1 MFHRECRFIGVAAM
15 LAAAGVARGHGSGD
29 DGDFESQVAVKAALT
44 LARAADAN
52 GSGDVT
58 GSEWS
63 AFVASLHPDA
73 AGVISADAII
83 AVLPVPPQQTAAP
96 SGGSAFAD
104 FVTLLYDRDGDGKIQ
119 TWDLASLFALLD
131 TNGDGAISVVE
142 FAAGEG
148 GLASDQDL
156 KALALLLAH
165 AADADKSGDVTA
177 FEWGFFLGSLDPD
190 GNGVIDPNSLVAA
203 LGLAPLQMKWWSH
216 HDDDDDD
223 DDEHRDYDHD
233 EDDDDDDDDDHGSAG
248 TSLSLLVLRLFDRD
262 FDGRIGTDDLNAL
275 FALIDTNGDGALSAD
290 EIAAAGEGPNQALDD
305 ATRMALLLAR
315 AADADESGDV
325 TAAEWSDF
333 LASLDPDP
341 NGVIDFLTLVAALP
355 TTEKAQQED
364 FDPVQSV
371 QRIIKA
377 LDRDG
382 DGKITTDDLNALFAL
397 LDTDGDGAISASEF
411 AEAGG
416 ASQEA
421 QDARRLATLL
431 ARAADAD
438 KSGDVTA
445 DEWTAFLASLNPDA
459 NGVIDF
465 LTLVAAL
472 PSEVAKA
479 EPDPAEVVER
489 LLAAFDR
496 DGDGQITTGDLD
508 ALFALLDT
516 DGDGALSSAELVPP
530 KALRM
535 LRGPSARL
543 LVRAADDDRDGRA
556 TASEISAFFD
566 AIGSDR
572 ASGAVDM
579 RDLGSKL
586 PAAAARRK
594 ERFVRLFDLDRDGVV
609 TLSDLHTIFS
619 AADLDHDGTIA
630 RGELRRAQRRAR

>member
-1 MFHRECRFIGVAAM
+1 MFHRGRRFIGVAVV
-15 LAAAGVARGHGSGD
+15 LAAAGAARGHDSGD
-29 DGDFESQVAVKAALT
+29 SGDFESQVAVKAALT

-52 GSGDVT
+52 ESGDVT

-83 AVLPVPPQQTAAP
+83 AVLPVPPHETAAP
-96 SGGSAFAD
+96 TGGSAFAD

-131 TNGDGAISVVE
+131 TNGDGSVSVVE
-142 FAAGEG
+142 FAAAQG
-148 GLASDQDL
+148 GLTTDQDA
-156 KALALLLAH
+156 KALAALLAH
-165 AADADKSGDVTA
+165 AADADKSGDVTS

-190 GNGVIDPNSLVAA
+190 GDGVIDPNSLVAV
-203 LGLAPLQMKWWSH
+203 LHLAPLQKKWWSH

-223 DDEHRDYDHD
+223 DDEHG
-233 EDDDDDDDDDHGSAG
+233 DDDDECDDDDGDDDHAPS
-248 TSLSLLVLRLFDRD
+248 SSQLSLLVLRLFDRD
-262 FDGRIGTDDLNAL
+262 FDGRIGTDDLNAF

-290 EIAAAGEGPNQALDD
+290 EIAAAGEGPDQALEDS
-305 ATRMALLLAR
+305 TRMALLLAR
-315 AADADESGDV
+315 AADADDSGNV
-325 TAAEWSDF
+325 TAGEWSAF
-333 LASLDPDP
+333 LASLNPDPD
-341 NGVIDFLTLVAALP
+341 GVVDFLTLVAALP
-355 TTEKAQQED
+355 TTEQKSESED

-377 LDRDG
+377 LDRDQ
-382 DGKITTDDLNALFAL
+382 DGKITTGDLDALFAL
-397 LDTDGDGAISASEF
+397 LDTDGDGAISAAEF
-411 AEAGG
+411 AGAGG
-416 ASQEA
+416 GSQEA

-445 DEWTAFLASLNPDA
+445 GEWTAFLASLNPDA

-465 LTLVAAL
+465 MTLVAAL
-472 PSEVAKA
+472 PATLAKS

-489 LLAAFDR
+489 LLAALDR

-535 LRGPSARL
+535 LRAPSAGL
-543 LVRAADDDRDGRA
+543 LVRGADADRDGRA
-556 TASEISAFFD
+556 TPSEIAAFFGGL
-566 AIGSDR
+566 GSDR
-572 ASGAVDM
+572 ATGAVDM
-579 RDLGSKL
+579 RDLASNL

-594 ERFVRLFDLDRDGVV
+594 QRLVRLFDVDRDGVV
-609 TLSDLHTIFS
+609 TLADLHTIFS
-619 AADLDHDGTIA
+619 ATDLDHDGTIA
-630 RGELRRAQRRAR
+630 RAELRRARSRAR